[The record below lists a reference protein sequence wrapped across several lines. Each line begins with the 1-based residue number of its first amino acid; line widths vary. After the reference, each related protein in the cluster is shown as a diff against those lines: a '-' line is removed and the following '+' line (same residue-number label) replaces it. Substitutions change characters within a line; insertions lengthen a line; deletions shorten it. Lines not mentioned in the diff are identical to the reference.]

1 MKSKRKVKEETVA
14 KEEGN
19 SPKYLEHKDELVKK
33 DKDKSEECSEIKDKE
48 SDDKTVDLSDK
59 GIKNK
64 KVKNDQELTDLR
76 NLSVKW

>member
-1 MKSKRKVKEETVA
+1 MA
-14 KEEGN
+14 
-19 SPKYLEHKDELVKK
+19 KK